1 MTTPPYGEPAAGRQ
15 TTRARAMALRVAFS
29 LLYHQFA
36 WAYDWV
42 SGTFFGGQWR
52 VWQRAV
58 LPPLAGLPGAAV
70 LELGFGTGDT
80 QADLAAAGYRAFGV
94 DRSAQML
101 RVAARKARRRGLR
114 LRVARAAAQALP
126 FPDAVFGAIVSTF
139 PSEYIADSGTVAEIA
154 RVLRP
159 GGRLIIV
166 PGAAVLPVDRAS
178 GALDRFAALVYGRR
192 PAGRDRAERR
202 RQLLESF
209 HAGPSFGPLTPNL
222 RAAGFA
228 VTTQLGISA
237 TSVVL
242 VVIADKPG

>member
-1 MTTPPYGEPAAGRQ
+1 VSAPAGGR
-15 TTRARAMALRVAFS
+15 RSASARAIALRTAFG

-42 SGTFFGGQWR
+42 SGAFFGGQWR
-52 VWQRAV
+52 VWQRAA
-58 LPPLAGLPGAAV
+58 LLPLADRPEAAV

-80 QADLAAAGYRAFGV
+80 QADLVAAGYRAFGV
-94 DRSAQML
+94 DRSPQML

-126 FPDAVFGAIVSTF
+126 FPDAAFGAVVSTF
-139 PSEYIADSGTVAEIA
+139 PSEYIADARTVAEIA

-159 GGRLIIV
+159 GGRLVVV

-178 GALDRFAALVYGRR
+178 GALDRVAALVYGRR
-192 PAGRDRAERR
+192 PDGRDHAARR

-209 HAGPSFGPLTPNL
+209 HAGPSFGPLAPHL
-222 RAAGFA
+222 RARGFS
-228 VTTQLGISA
+228 VMTQVGVSA